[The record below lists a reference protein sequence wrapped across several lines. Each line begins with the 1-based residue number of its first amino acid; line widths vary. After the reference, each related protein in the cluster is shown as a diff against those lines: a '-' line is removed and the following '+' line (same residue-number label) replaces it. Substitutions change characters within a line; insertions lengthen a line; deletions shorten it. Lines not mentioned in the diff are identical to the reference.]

1 MRKILVDIPERKYVP
16 TLGKGPHY
24 NVYLRKDLVNCLR
37 SYGFIVQVKEEGKKK
52 LKVDIPVQ
60 PNVEETAHIEEV
72 RETPVVERPVV
83 KEEAPKEEPVK
94 VEETISE
101 QPAVE
106 EVRETVE
113 TTTVTV
119 DKEGSYETTTGRLI
133 EISENDYAL
142 LTKEGITKQELKDLL
157 ESKGF
162 KTLYK
167 DTLADL
173 FAKFKIEYQK

>member
-24 NVYLRKDLVNCLR
+24 NVYIRKDIVNCLR

-52 LKVDIPVQ
+52 LTIDVPTQPKV
-60 PNVEETAHIEEV
+60 EAEHIEEV
-72 RETPVVERPVV
+72 KETPVVVEQPVV
-83 KEEAPKEEPVK
+83 KEVAENL
-94 VEETISE
+94 
-101 QPAVE
+101 
-106 EVRETVE
+106 E

-119 DKEGSYETTTGRLI
+119 DKAGSYETTTGRTI
-133 EISENDYAL
+133 EISEDEYAL
-142 LTKEGITKQELKDLL
+142 LTKEGVTKQELKDLL
-157 ESKGF
+157 EANGF
-162 KTLYK
+162 RILYK

>member
-24 NVYLRKDLVNCLR
+24 NVYIRKDIVNCLR

-52 LKVDIPVQ
+52 LTIDVPTQPKV
-60 PNVEETAHIEEV
+60 EAEHIEEV
-72 RETPVVERPVV
+72 KETPVVVEQPVV

-101 QPAVE
+101 QPVIE
-106 EVRETVE
+106 EVAENVE
-113 TTTVTV
+113 TT
-119 DKEGSYETTTGRLI
+119 GRTI
-133 EISENDYAL
+133 EISEDEYAL
-142 LTKEGITKQELKDLL
+142 LTKEGVTKQELKDLL
-157 ESKGF
+157 EANGF
-162 KTLYK
+162 RTLYK